1 MALDIKVPEMG
12 ESITEATII
21 QWTKGEGDSV
31 AADEVLAELETDKV
45 TMEVRA
51 PSAGV
56 LSKIL
61 KKAGDVV
68 KVAEIIA
75 HVEKGSGTGSTS
87 PTASSASQ
95 SASSTSSNSA
105 SSSSSS
111 VQNDTIPP
119 AALKLIQENG
129 INAAAIS
136 GTGRNGQITKE
147 DVVLYLEKNKNLVSA
162 PLSNKSSEPTPP
174 KPVILQRGN
183 GPRETIVPMSKLR
196 QTIATRLVQAQQN
209 AAILTT
215 FNEVDMFNL
224 MNLRSTYKDKFKEAH
239 NIGLGFMSFFTK
251 ASIFA
256 LKHVPEINAEIRG
269 TDVIYKNYY
278 DIGVAVGGPKGLVVP
293 IVRDADLLSLA
304 GIETEIAR
312 LAGKV
317 RDGKISLQDME
328 GGTFSISNGGVYGSM
343 MSTPILNPPQSGIL
357 GMHNIV
363 KRAVVIGD
371 KIEIRPMMY
380 IALSYDHRIVD
391 GKGAVTFLVKLKEM
405 IEDPARLLLE
415 V

>member
-75 HVEKGSGTGSTS
+75 HVEKGTGTGSTS
-87 PTASSASQ
+87 PTASSASH
-95 SASSTSSNSA
+95 SASSTSSSSA
-105 SSSSSS
+105 NSSSSS

-147 DVVLYLEKNKNLVSA
+147 DVVLFLEKNKNQVSA

>member
-75 HVEKGSGTGSTS
+75 HVEKGTGTGSTS
-87 PTASSASQ
+87 PTASSASH
-95 SASSTSSNSA
+95 SASSTSSSSA
-105 SSSSSS
+105 NSSSSS

-129 INAAAIS
+129 INASAIS

-147 DVVLYLEKNKNLVSA
+147 DVVLFLEKNKNQVSA